1 VLLAKENSTFSVRGK
16 YSRTLFA
23 SVAALS
29 LAGCSQPGADHT
41 TAKAPAATAVASAP
55 DAGTTARVRLM
66 TGQQYA
72 NMIADVF
79 GADIKPGT
87 PFGPLRRTDGLL
99 ASGAA
104 SAGVTAGDLMKFQ
117 RAAAVVATQVVDNGN
132 LEREIPSH
140 RDSLV
145 PCKPKSIE
153 ASDDVCAAKFI
164 KSTGRL
170 LFRQPLSNAK
180 IAEFVGK
187 AHTAA
192 DNNKDFYTGLAGVLE
207 GMLVDPMV
215 LMIADTTEADPKHK
229 GQRRLDAYALASRLS
244 FFLWN
249 TVPDDAVLKAAESGE
264 ILTPKGRARV
274 IDMMIA
280 SPRLENGVRAFFDD
294 MFAFDDFDNL
304 SKDST
309 VYPVVTGTALKE
321 AREQTLRTIT
331 DHLITQH
338 KDYRDLF
345 TTRHTFMS
353 PALAAVYQVPT
364 KPGWT
369 PYDFPADSPRA
380 GILTQVSFLAVHS
393 HPARSSA
400 TLRGKALRELLLCQK
415 VPPPPPNVDFSAV
428 EDPKSPFKTAR
439 ERVGFH
445 LKNPVC
451 AGCHKI
457 TDPMGLALEN
467 FDGGGQYRDNEKGTP
482 IDASGSLDGKTFKDL
497 AGLGVALRD
506 HPSLPSCL
514 VKRVYSYG
522 SGGPL
527 SPADDDQ
534 IAALNKTFAAA
545 GYRVPELLRAI
556 AASDTFIRIIE
567 KPAPQAPAKSAS
579 VPASTAPAAQ

>member
-1 VLLAKENSTFSVRGK
+1 MRSAGHVSKRWSLLSG
-16 YSRTLFA
+16 
-23 SVAALS
+23 VAAIAALT
-29 LAGCSQPGADHT
+29 LASCSQPGGNSASP
-41 TAKAPAATAVASAP
+41 KVASPLPA
-55 DAGTTARVRLM
+55 DAGTAARVRLL
-66 TGQQYA
+66 TGLQYS

-79 GADIKPGT
+79 GADIKAVT
-87 PFGPLRRTDGLL
+87 PFAPLRRTDGLL
-99 ASGAA
+99 ATGAA
-104 SAGVTAGDLMKFQ
+104 TAGVTAGDLMKFQ
-117 RAAAVVATQVVDNGN
+117 RTASVVATQVVDNGN

-145 PCKPKSIE
+145 PCKPVSLE
-153 ASDDVCAAKFI
+153 AADDACAAKFI
-164 KSTGRL
+164 KATGRL
-170 LFRQPLSNAK
+170 LFRRPLSDAK
-180 IAEFVGK
+180 IAEYVEK
-187 AHTAA
+187 AHAAA
-192 DNNKDFYTGLAGVLE
+192 DNNKDFYVGLAGVLE
-207 GMLVDPMV
+207 GWLVDPMV
-215 LMIADTTEADPKHK
+215 LMIADTTEADPKNK
-229 GQRRLDAYALASRLS
+229 DQRRLDAYSLASRLS

-274 IDMMIA
+274 VDMMIA

-309 VYPVVTGTALKE
+309 IYPVVTGTALKE
-321 AREQTLRTIT
+321 AREQTLRTIA
-331 DHLITQH
+331 DHLVTQH

-364 KPGWT
+364 RPGWT
-369 PYDFPADSPRA
+369 PYDFPENSPRK
-380 GILTQVSFLAVHS
+380 GILTHVSFLAVHS

-400 TLRGKALRELLLCQK
+400 TLRGKALRELFLCQK

-467 FDGGGQYRDNEKGTP
+467 FDGGGQYRADEKGTP
-482 IDASGSLDGKTFKDL
+482 IDVSGTLDGKTFADL
-497 AGLGVALRD
+497 AGLSTALHD
-506 HPSLPSCL
+506 HPQLPNCL

-522 SGGPL
+522 TGGPL
-527 SPADDDQ
+527 TNADDAT
-534 IAALNKTFAAA
+534 IAALDKTFAAV
-545 GYRVPELLRAI
+545 GYRVPELMRAI
-556 AASDTFIRIIE
+556 AVSDTFSRIIE
-567 KPAPQAPAKSAS
+567 TPAPPAPVKSAS
-579 VPASTAPAAQ
+579 APSAHAPAAQ